1 MNEFYKKVMTLNIG
15 IIGLG
20 LMGGSLAKAVKRYGI
35 ASKVYGFTNSEKNKK
50 DILDL
55 NLVDE
60 LVDLE
65 TLKKVSDVIIL
76 AIPVDA
82 IISMFPNFL
91 DIDGNTTII
100 DMGSTK
106 EYIVKSIPP
115 KIRKNFIAAHPMT
128 GTEKSGPKAAID
140 DLYEG
145 KTVVFCDLEQNA
157 NLHVNRAFKIFQEIG
172 MRIVVMDSD
181 KHDIHAC
188 YISHLPHIISFSLA
202 NTVMSHEDPKSIIA
216 LAAGGFKDMS
226 RIAKSSPRMW
236 SDIFKQNRENL
247 LKAIES
253 FENQLD
259 DAKEMIKNENYEN
272 LEEWM
277 KKANSLHE
285 IL

>member
-1 MNEFYKKVMTLNIG
+1 MNIG

-35 ASKVYGFTNSEKNKK
+35 AKKVYGFTNSEKNKK
-50 DILDL
+50 DILEL

-65 TLKKVSDVIIL
+65 TLKKVSDVLIL

-91 DIDGNTTII
+91 DIDENTTII

-106 EYIVKSIPP
+106 EYIVKNIPE

-145 KTVVFCDLEQNA
+145 KTVVLCDLEDNTEV
-157 NLHVNRAFKIFQEIG
+157 HINRAYEIFQAIG
-172 MRIVVMDSD
+172 MRIVVMNSSR
-181 KHDIHAC
+181 HDIHAC
-188 YISHLPHIISFSLA
+188 YMSHLPHLISFSLA
-202 NTVMSHEDPKSIIA
+202 NTVMGHEDPKSIIA
-216 LAAGGFKDMS
+216 LAAGGFKDMN
-226 RIAKSSPRMW
+226 RIAKSSPIMW
-236 SDIFKQNRENL
+236 SDIFKQNKKNL
-247 LKAIES
+247 LDSMDLFEKHLKDARKLIE
-253 FENQLD
+253 D
-259 DAKEMIKNENYEN
+259 ENYDELQN
-272 LEEWM
+272 WM
-277 KKANSLHE
+277 KKANTLHE

>member
-1 MNEFYKKVMTLNIG
+1 MNIG

-35 ASKVYGFTNSEKNKK
+35 SKKVYGFTNSEKNKK
-50 DILDL
+50 EIEELG
-55 NLVDE
+55 LVDE

-76 AIPVDA
+76 SIPVDA

-91 DIDGNTTII
+91 DINEKTTII

-106 EYIVKSIPP
+106 EYIVKNIPT
-115 KIRKNFIAAHPMT
+115 KIRKNFVAAHPMT
-128 GTEKSGPKAAID
+128 GTEKNGPKAAID
-140 DLYEG
+140 NLYEG
-145 KTVVFCDLEQNA
+145 KTVVLCDLEDNA
-157 NLHVNRAFKIFQEIG
+157 NMHVNKAFKIFQEIG
-172 MRIVVMDSD
+172 MRIVVMNSHE
-181 KHDIHAC
+181 HDVNAC
-188 YISHLPHIISFSLA
+188 YISHLPHLISFSLA
-202 NTVMSHEDPKSIIA
+202 NTVMSHQNPKEIIA

-236 SDIFKQNRENL
+236 GDIFKQNRQNMLESI
-247 LKAIES
+247 KS
-253 FENQLD
+253 FEDQMNE
-259 DAKEMIKNENYEN
+259 AKKMIEEERYEDLEN
-272 LEEWM
+272 WM

>member
-1 MNEFYKKVMTLNIG
+1 LNIG

-35 ASKVYGFTNSEKNKK
+35 AEKVYGFTNSEKNKK
-50 DILDL
+50 DILEL

-60 LVDLE
+60 IVDLE

-76 AIPVDA
+76 SIPVDA
-82 IISMFPNFL
+82 IIAMFPSFL
-91 DIDGNTTII
+91 DIDEKTTII

-106 EYIVKSIPP
+106 EYIVKNIPS

-128 GTEKSGPKAAID
+128 GTEKNGPNAAID
-140 DLYEG
+140 NIYEG
-145 KTVVFCDLEQNA
+145 KTVVLCDLEA
-157 NLHVNRAFKIFQEIG
+157 NDNIHVNKAFRIFQEIG
-172 MRIVVMDSD
+172 MRIVVMDS
-181 KHDIHAC
+181 KEHDVNAC
-188 YISHLPHIISFSLA
+188 YISHLPHLISFSLA
-202 NTVMSHEDPKSIIA
+202 NTVMSHQNPKEIIA

-236 SDIFKQNRENL
+236 GDIFKQNRENML
-247 LKAIES
+247 ES
-253 FENQLD
+253 IKYFEEQLNL
-259 DAKEMIKNENYEN
+259 AKNMIKEEKYEE

>member
-1 MNEFYKKVMTLNIG
+1 MNIG

-35 ASKVYGFTNSEKNKK
+35 AKKVFGFTNSERNKK
-50 DILDL
+50 DILEL

-82 IISMFPNFL
+82 IIGMFPDFL
-91 DIDGNTTII
+91 DIDENTTII

-106 EYIVKSIPP
+106 EYIVKSIPT

-145 KTVVFCDLEQNA
+145 KTVVFCDLEDNG
-157 NLHVNRAFKIFQEIG
+157 NLHVNKAFKIFQAIG
-172 MRIVVMDSD
+172 MRIVVMDSNQ
-181 KHDIHAC
+181 HDIHAC

-202 NTVMSHEDPKSIIA
+202 NTVMGHEDPKSIIA

-236 SDIFKQNRENL
+236 GDIFKQNRKNL
-247 LKAIES
+247 LASIDLFES
-253 FENQLD
+253 QLQSARKMVED
-259 DAKEMIKNENYEN
+259 ENYEE

-277 KKANSLHE
+277 KKANTLHE

>member
-1 MNEFYKKVMTLNIG
+1 MNIG

-35 ASKVYGFTNSEKNKK
+35 ANKVYGFTNSEKNKK

-82 IISMFPNFL
+82 IIGMFPDFL
-91 DIDGNTTII
+91 DIDENTTII

-106 EYIVKSIPP
+106 EYIVKNIPN

-145 KTVVFCDLEQNA
+145 KTVVFCDLEDNG
-157 NLHVNRAFKIFQEIG
+157 NLHVNKAFKIFQAIG
-172 MRIVVMDSD
+172 MRIVVMDSNQ
-181 KHDIHAC
+181 HDIHAC

-202 NTVMSHEDPKSIIA
+202 NTVMGHEDPKSIIA

-236 SDIFKQNRENL
+236 GDIFKQNKKNL
-247 LKAIES
+247 LDSIDLFES
-253 FENQLD
+253 QLQS
-259 DAKEMIKNENYEN
+259 AKKMVEEVNYEN
-272 LEEWM
+272 LEKWM
-277 KKANSLHE
+277 KKANTLHE

>member
-1 MNEFYKKVMTLNIG
+1 MNIG

-35 ASKVYGFTNSEKNKK
+35 AKKVYGFTNSEKNKK
-50 DILDL
+50 DILEL

-82 IISMFPNFL
+82 IIGMFPNFL
-91 DIDGNTTII
+91 NIDENTTII

-106 EYIVKSIPP
+106 EYIVKNIPK
-115 KIRKNFIAAHPMT
+115 KIRQNFIAAHPMT

-145 KTVVFCDLEQNA
+145 KTVVFCDLEDNG
-157 NLHVNRAFKIFQEIG
+157 NLHVNKAFKIFQAIG
-172 MRIVVMDSD
+172 MRIVVMDSNQ
-181 KHDIHAC
+181 HDIHAC
-188 YISHLPHIISFSLA
+188 YMSHLPHILSFSLA

-236 SDIFKQNRENL
+236 GDIFKQNRKNL
-247 LKAIES
+247 LASIDL
-253 FENQLD
+253 FEEHLQT
-259 DAKEMIKNENYEN
+259 ARKMVQEENYEE

-277 KKANSLHE
+277 KKANTLHE

>member
-1 MNEFYKKVMTLNIG
+1 MNIG

-35 ASKVYGFTNSEKNKK
+35 AKKVYGFTNSEKNKK
-50 DILDL
+50 DILEL

-65 TLKKVSDVIIL
+65 TLKEVSDVIIL

-82 IISMFPNFL
+82 IINMFPNFL
-91 DIDGNTTII
+91 DISENTTII

-106 EYIVKSIPP
+106 EYIVKNIP
-115 KIRKNFIAAHPMT
+115 KDIRKNFIAAHPMT

-145 KTVVFCDLEQNA
+145 KSVVLCDLEDNEE
-157 NLHVNRAFKIFQEIG
+157 LHVDKALKIFQAIG
-172 MRIVVMDSD
+172 MRIIVMNSSQ
-181 KHDIHAC
+181 HDIHAC
-188 YISHLPHIISFSLA
+188 FMSHLPHLISFSLA
-202 NTVMSHEDPKSIIA
+202 NTVMNHEDPKSIIA

-236 SDIFKQNRENL
+236 SDIFKQNRKNL
-247 LKAIES
+247 LASIDLFES
-253 FENQLD
+253 QLQN
-259 DAKEMIKNENYEN
+259 ARKMVEEENYEL

-277 KKANSLHE
+277 KKANTLHE

>member
-1 MNEFYKKVMTLNIG
+1 MNIG

-20 LMGGSLAKAVKRYGI
+20 LMGGSLAKAVKRYSI
-35 ASKVYGFTNSEKNKK
+35 AKKVYGFANSEKNKK

-60 LVDLE
+60 LVDIE

-82 IISMFPNFL
+82 IIGMFPNFL
-91 DIDGNTTII
+91 DIDENTTII

-106 EYIVKSIPP
+106 EYIVKNIPQA
-115 KIRKNFIAAHPMT
+115 IRKNFVAAHPMT

-140 DLYEG
+140 GLYEG
-145 KTVVFCDLEQNA
+145 KTVVLCDLEDNDEIHTEKA
-157 NLHVNRAFKIFQEIG
+157 IRIFQEIG
-172 MRIVVMDSD
+172 MRIVFMDS
-181 KHDIHAC
+181 KQHDIHAC
-188 YISHLPHIISFSLA
+188 YMSHLPHVISFSLA
-202 NTVMSHEDPKSIIA
+202 NTVMGHEDPKSIIA

-236 SDIFKQNRENL
+236 GDIFKQNRENL
-247 LKAIES
+247 LDSIEL
-253 FENQLD
+253 FEKHLKN
-259 DAKEMIKNENYEN
+259 AKKMVQEENYEE
-272 LEEWM
+272 LENWM

>member
-1 MNEFYKKVMTLNIG
+1 MNIG

-20 LMGGSLAKAVKRYGI
+20 LMGGSLAKAVKRNGI
-35 ASKVYGFTNSEKNKK
+35 AKKVYGFTNSEKNKK
-50 DILDL
+50 DILEL

-82 IISMFPNFL
+82 IIEMFSDFL
-91 DIDGNTTII
+91 DIDNKTTII

-106 EYIVKSIPP
+106 EYIVKNIPQ
-115 KIRKNFIAAHPMT
+115 KIRKNFVAAHPMT

-140 DLYEG
+140 NLYEG
-145 KTVVFCDLEQNA
+145 KTVVLCDLEDNDD
-157 NLHVNRAFKIFQEIG
+157 LHKNRAFEIFQAIG
-172 MRIVVMDSD
+172 MRIVVMNS
-181 KHDIHAC
+181 KQHDIHAC
-188 YISHLPHIISFSLA
+188 YMSHLPHILSFSLA
-202 NTVMSHEDPKSIIA
+202 NTVMGHEDPKSIIA

-236 SDIFKQNRENL
+236 GDIFKQNRKNL
-247 LKAIES
+247 LDSIDLFES
-253 FENQLD
+253 QLQN
-259 DAKEMIKNENYEN
+259 ARKMVEEENYED
-272 LEEWM
+272 LQEWM
-277 KKANSLHE
+277 EKANTLHE

>member
-1 MNEFYKKVMTLNIG
+1 MNIG

-35 ASKVYGFTNSEKNKK
+35 SKKVYGFTNSEKNKK
-50 DILDL
+50 EIEELG
-55 NLVDE
+55 LVDE

-76 AIPVDA
+76 SIPVDA
-82 IISMFPNFL
+82 IISIFPNFL
-91 DIDGNTTII
+91 DIGEKTTII

-106 EYIVKSIPP
+106 EYIVKNIPP

-128 GTEKSGPKAAID
+128 GTEKNGPKAAID
-140 DLYEG
+140 NLYEG
-145 KTVVFCDLEQNA
+145 KTVVLCDLEDNA
-157 NLHVNRAFKIFQEIG
+157 NMHVNKAFKIFQEIG
-172 MRIVVMDSD
+172 MRIVVMNSHE
-181 KHDIHAC
+181 HDVNAC
-188 YISHLPHIISFSLA
+188 YISHLPHLISFSLA
-202 NTVMSHEDPKSIIA
+202 NTVMSHQNPKEIIA

-236 SDIFKQNRENL
+236 GDIFKQNRENML
-247 LKAIES
+247 ESIKS
-253 FENQLD
+253 FEDQMNE
-259 DAKEMIKNENYEN
+259 AKKMIEEERYEDLEN
-272 LEEWM
+272 WM

>member
-1 MNEFYKKVMTLNIG
+1 MNIG

-35 ASKVYGFTNSEKNKK
+35 AKKVYGFTNSEKNKK
-50 DILDL
+50 DILEL

-82 IISMFPNFL
+82 IIGMFPNFL
-91 DIDGNTTII
+91 NIDENTTII

-106 EYIVKSIPP
+106 EYIVKNIPK
-115 KIRKNFIAAHPMT
+115 KIRQNFIAAHPMT

-145 KTVVFCDLEQNA
+145 KTVVFCDLEDNG
-157 NLHVNRAFKIFQEIG
+157 NLHVNKAFKIFQAIG
-172 MRIVVMDSD
+172 MRIVVMDSSQ
-181 KHDIHAC
+181 HDVHAC
-188 YISHLPHIISFSLA
+188 YMSHLPHILSFSLA
-202 NTVMSHEDPKSIIA
+202 NTVMNNEDPKSIIA

-236 SDIFKQNRENL
+236 GDIFKQNKKNL
-247 LKAIES
+247 LASIDL
-253 FENQLD
+253 FENQLQN
-259 DAKEMIKNENYEN
+259 AKKMLEEDNYEL

-277 KKANSLHE
+277 KKANTLHE

>member
-1 MNEFYKKVMTLNIG
+1 MNIG

-35 ASKVYGFTNSEKNKK
+35 AKKVYGFTNSEKNKK

-91 DIDGNTTII
+91 NIDKNTTII

-106 EYIVKSIPP
+106 EYIVKNIP
-115 KIRKNFIAAHPMT
+115 KEIRKNFVAAHPMT

-145 KTVVFCDLEQNA
+145 KTVVLCDLEDNIEI
-157 NLHVNRAFKIFQEIG
+157 HINRAYEIFQAIG
-172 MRIVVMDSD
+172 MRIVVMDSS

-188 YISHLPHIISFSLA
+188 YMSHLPHLISFSLA
-202 NTVMSHEDPKSIIA
+202 NTVMGHEDPKSIIA

-226 RIAKSSPRMW
+226 RIAKSSPIMW
-236 SDIFKQNRENL
+236 SDIFKQNRKNL
-247 LKAIES
+247 LASMDLFEKHLKDARKLIE
-253 FENQLD
+253 D
-259 DAKEMIKNENYEN
+259 ENYEN
-272 LEEWM
+272 LQNWM
-277 KKANSLHE
+277 KKANTLHE